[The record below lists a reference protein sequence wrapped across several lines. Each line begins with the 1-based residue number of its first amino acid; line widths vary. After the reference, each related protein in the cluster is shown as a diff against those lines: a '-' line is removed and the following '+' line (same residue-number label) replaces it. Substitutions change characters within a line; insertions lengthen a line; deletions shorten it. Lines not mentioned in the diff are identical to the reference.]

1 MKSFSHYPVTRV
13 RQWLA
18 LCAWSVVLSSGPALA
33 QTTYT
38 ISELAASNCAVS
50 GVGDNAE
57 AVGQCN
63 AVASVWKNG
72 AVKSLG
78 KLHNGTYSV
87 AESINAHEVAVGNG
101 DIGDGRPHAELF
113 RNGTVIDI
121 DPSAANAYAIYINDN
136 GVIAGNALK
145 GFGTCNSWV
154 AAIYTEDPTKPGT
167 FKRLDLQPY
176 PGGDGKVRCEFA
188 TGANQSLQ
196 VVGWVQNSLFGQRG
210 AFWNNDS
217 KHTLSL
223 LQPFADDWSSYAWA
237 VNDLG
242 QAVGESH
249 PPFGDRPV
257 LWNNDPL
264 HTPIDLPLLPGDNYG
279 AATAVNNLGQV
290 IGSSA
295 YNVPGTWNVGP
306 ARMVLWRDGGVFEL
320 QSVLDPVSGDGWV
333 ISSADAINDLG
344 QIVGS
349 GTHNGQ
355 PALFLM
361 TPAQ

>member
-1 MKSFSHYPVTRV
+1 MENFSHRPALRI

-33 QTTYT
+33 QTAYT
-38 ISELAASNCAVS
+38 ITDLGGSQCAAS
-50 GVGDNAE
+50 GIGDAGE
-57 AVGQCN
+57 VVGQCN
-63 AVASVWKNG
+63 NVATVFKNG
-72 AVKSLG
+72 VATSLG
-78 KLHNGTYSV
+78 KLPTGTFSL
-87 AESINAHEVAVGNG
+87 ADSINAQGIVVGNG
-101 DIGDGRPHAELF
+101 DTGDSRPKALLF
-113 RNGTVIDI
+113 RGGKVINI

-136 GVIAGNALK
+136 GVIVGNALK

-154 AAIYTEDPTKPGT
+154 AAIYTEDPSKPGT

-188 TGANQSLQ
+188 NGANQKLQ
-196 VVGWVQNSLFGQRG
+196 VVGSMQNSLFGQRG
-210 AFWNNDS
+210 AFWDNDA

-223 LQPFADDWSSYAWA
+223 LQPFADDWSSYALA

-249 PPFGDRPV
+249 PPSSSRPV
-257 LWNNDPL
+257 MWNNDPL
-264 HTPIDLPLLPGDNYG
+264 HTPIDLPFLPGDNYG
-279 AATAVNNLGQV
+279 TATAINNLGQV
-290 IGSSA
+290 IGWSA
-295 YNVPGTWNVGP
+295 YDVPGTWNVGP
-306 ARMVLWRDGGVFEL
+306 ARYVVWRDGGVFEL
-320 QSVLDPVSGDGWV
+320 PSLLDPLTAAEWV
-333 ISSADAINDLG
+333 ISSVSGINDLG

-355 PALFLM
+355 PTLFVM